1 MQIPGPT
8 VGWPASARHVY
19 ASQREPD
26 ELDAQDDASVAPCF
40 LACLGWVVGCCWFEL
55 HTHTTTH
62 QIRSSSH
69 DAGVHTVGDDM
80 DGRGSVSGLFGVHMK
95 MWEML
100 GWALP
105 LPCLPP
111 LDVHLTQTSG
121 VSMKMQEPD
130 FAKARA
136 RQKKRN
142 CQNLITRRRK
152 SRDEIA
158 Y

>member
-1 MQIPGPT
+1 
-8 VGWPASARHVY
+8 
-19 ASQREPD
+19 
-26 ELDAQDDASVAPCF
+26 
-40 LACLGWVVGCCWFEL
+40 
-55 HTHTTTH
+55 
-62 QIRSSSH
+62 
-69 DAGVHTVGDDM
+69 M

-136 RQKKRN
+136 RQKKKKLSEPYHQKEKKSGRD
-142 CQNLITRRRK
+142 CLLMMGNLLLHVVHSMLQLIPSLPFPAQS
-152 SRDEIA
+152 SRPASVVLVGVTQRDKGPSH
-158 Y
+158 